1 MAKDPFT
8 AALAGFRRWTNTT
21 SRQLSGDSGAD
32 ADELKILLDLMRNYL
47 GLERPADLG
56 PGDLEELLLRV
67 YPRKITVVDRADTED
82 TIPAVRDFLAYLAES
97 RRLSEG
103 TARELEGE
111 LDQIAPRFADAVM
124 DPANW
129 GTARSFV
136 QAMAADGVDV
146 SDQTAVD
153 RWIAT
158 YNAHV
163 DPPGGTFGP
172 EEYEDYEDYDDDEE
186 EEEEGVPFKEA
197 FGLPDQ
203 LPPMRLP
210 SEAELAAM
218 ARDAPMI
225 GQLQALAAWLG
236 PGRAVTENA
245 ELVGGDAAEAA
256 AALGLGAADL
266 PAIGRLRDVPRLDFL
281 WRLALEAGFIEL
293 DEDESHAV
301 PGEAAQAWQDGDD
314 DEVLDI
320 WETLFDLVMGTL
332 DILASLDP
340 RRSSE
345 LDFFGQGAALAV
357 TLFLERSEGL
367 SIAQVSEVIRSA
379 AVDELTPGRAAK
391 TWQSWVRAHGD
402 PARLLLDQM
411 VAVGAVRIS
420 DSEDGDLARPTPLGL
435 AAISTQL
442 ADHGVEVPLL
452 PPAEEMTAADLIAMA
467 EGATDEEFQA
477 ETTAWLAHRTP
488 ESAARELL
496 SFAAPSDPASRV
508 LAVALVTELGAPAEP
523 AWRDVLGQMELRG
536 YAKAAL
542 ATLEMGDD
550 GDPAVMPAGLE
561 LADDDL
567 AWVLTDALVVDGW
580 DDVDDEAEY
589 DPATLA
595 KRLGEAIPAGREAA
609 AFEMMAR
616 VPHPD
621 AASVLT
627 VIGKY
632 HPDKKIAKAAR
643 KAAYK
648 AASRKAAQGSA
659 IVLDFT

>member
-172 EEYEDYEDYDDDEE
+172 EEYED
-186 EEEEGVPFKEA
+186 VPFKEA

-301 PGEAAQAWQDGDD
+301 P
-314 DEVLDI
+314 
-320 WETLFDLVMGTL
+320 
-332 DILASLDP
+332 
-340 RRSSE
+340 
-345 LDFFGQGAALAV
+345 
-357 TLFLERSEGL
+357 
-367 SIAQVSEVIRSA
+367 
-379 AVDELTPGRAAK
+379 
-391 TWQSWVRAHGD
+391 
-402 PARLLLDQM
+402 
-411 VAVGAVRIS
+411 
-420 DSEDGDLARPTPLGL
+420 
-435 AAISTQL
+435 
-442 ADHGVEVPLL
+442 
-452 PPAEEMTAADLIAMA
+452 
-467 EGATDEEFQA
+467 
-477 ETTAWLAHRTP
+477 
-488 ESAARELL
+488 
-496 SFAAPSDPASRV
+496 
-508 LAVALVTELGAPAEP
+508 
-523 AWRDVLGQMELRG
+523 
-536 YAKAAL
+536 
-542 ATLEMGDD
+542 
-550 GDPAVMPAGLE
+550 
-561 LADDDL
+561 
-567 AWVLTDALVVDGW
+567 
-580 DDVDDEAEY
+580 
-589 DPATLA
+589 
-595 KRLGEAIPAGREAA
+595 
-609 AFEMMAR
+609 
-616 VPHPD
+616 
-621 AASVLT
+621 
-627 VIGKY
+627 
-632 HPDKKIAKAAR
+632 
-643 KAAYK
+643 
-648 AASRKAAQGSA
+648 
-659 IVLDFT
+659 